1 MPRKKLIIASAA
13 TIGVLTVALGA
24 FALTREPST
33 RAIASGAAATSPASN
48 TTAGQHGGTVLTS
61 GRVAVEIVLSEKPG
75 DARIVVYPLLD
86 GKPAQ
91 GNVSVSGALT
101 RYDGSRR
108 ELQFSVAGAKFTT
121 TQPIAKPHVFDAL
134 INLRADGRVA
144 EFRFSR
150 TDGAIALSAEQVK
163 AAEIGIASVGPAQ
176 VVTSFQLPGEI
187 RFNEDRTAHVVPRVA
202 GIAERVTVSVGQRVE
217 KGQLLAVIAS
227 TDLADRRS
235 ELLSAE
241 RRLSAARTSYE
252 REKTLWLER
261 ISAEQDYL
269 QAQVQLREAEIATQ
283 NARQKLAAL
292 NAPPSAAAL
301 NLYELRAPFAGTIV
315 EKHVTP
321 GESIAADANVF
332 IISDLSSVWA
342 EMAVPAQRLND
353 VRVGR
358 EATVSAAAF
367 ESKSSGPI
375 AYVGSLLGEQTRT
388 APARV
393 VLPNPDGAWR
403 PGMFVNVAVDAG
415 RQDVPVAV
423 KSDALQDID
432 GSQAV
437 FVQSPKGFVAQTI
450 QTGRRDSQVVEI
462 LSGLTPGQQ
471 YVAANSFVLKAELGK
486 GSAGE
491 D

>member
-33 RAIASGAAATSPASN
+33 RAIASGAAATSPASG
-48 TTAGQHGGTVLTS
+48 TTAGQHGGTVLSS

-121 TQPIAKPHVFDAL
+121 TQPIAKPHVFDAS
-134 INLRADGRVA
+134 IDIKADGHAA

-202 GIAERVTVSVGQRVE
+202 GIAERVTASIGQHVE

-301 NLYELRAPFAGTIV
+301 SLYELRAPFAGTVV
-315 EKHVTP
+315 EKHVTA

-423 KSDALQDID
+423 KTDALQDID

-462 LSGLTPGQQ
+462 VSGLTPGQQ